1 MSSITDKKLIE
12 TRNGGLSERP
22 TVSVLGCERNGILH
36 ACLFAEA
43 GFKVICVDNDRAV
56 VDRVSKAK
64 VPFLKNEVESILRR
78 SLMDGRLK
86 VVSDLEN
93 VSAQSDNLIITTTA
107 TMDEKGKIDYSN
119 IERMLRRLGSNLHRN
134 ALIVMASVVGIGV
147 TESIVKEVL
156 ESVSGL
162 KVSADFYLAYSPV
175 PFPEEQTLNNL
186 TNCKRIVAASDKAG
200 LERASNVIGAITR
213 APLIKSLDIKAAEAA
228 VLFEVARRNV
238 NSALTSE
245 FAFFCEKAGIDY
257 LAVQNLMVTDI
268 GVLEQP
274 ALECGNEYEA
284 LQMLLE
290 EAENQNVKL
299 RVSAVALESSKET
312 LRHGVNMVREAL
324 KSCGKALRRAK
335 IALLGVSQT
344 PNMADTPKNSV
355 KTFVKMLESKGVR
368 PVLYDPYL
376 SRRTVTDLEQTA
388 FKKSLTEAVEGAD
401 CIVIF
406 TGHDQFKR
414 LNLRKLKLLAKVP
427 AAVVDFEGVLD
438 PAKVE
443 EEGFVYR
450 GLGRGVWK
458 K

>member
-1 MSSITDKKLIE
+1 MSSIADKKLIE
-12 TRNGGLSERP
+12 NIDEGLSEKP

-36 ACLFAEA
+36 ICLFAEA
-43 GFKVICVDNDRAV
+43 GFKVICADNDRAV
-56 VDRVSKAK
+56 ADRVSKAQ
-64 VPFLKNEVESILRR
+64 VPFLKNEVEPILRR
-78 SLMDGRLK
+78 SLIDGRLK

-93 VSAQSDNLIITTTA
+93 VSAQSDNIVVTTA
-107 TMDEKGKIDYSN
+107 ATMNEKGEIDYSN

-134 ALIVMASVVGIGV
+134 TLIVIASVVGVGI
-147 TESIVKEVL
+147 TESIIKDIL

-162 KVSADFYLAYSPV
+162 KVNADFYLAYSPV
-175 PFPEEQTLNNL
+175 PFPKEQTLNNL
-186 TNCKRIVAASDKAG
+186 LNCKRIVAASDKTG

-213 APLIKSLDIKAAEAA
+213 APLIKSLNIKAAEAA

-238 NSALTSE
+238 NSALTNE
-245 FAFFCEKAGIDY
+245 FALFCEKAGIDY
-257 LAVQNLMVTDI
+257 LAVQNLMVTNI
-268 GVLEQP
+268 GVSAQP
-274 ALECGNEYEA
+274 SLGCGNEHEA

-299 RVSAVALESSKET
+299 RVSAVALESSEET
-312 LRHGVNMVREAL
+312 LRHGVNLVREAL
-324 KSCGKALRRAK
+324 KSCGKAFRRAK

-344 PNMADTPKNSV
+344 PNRADTPKNSV

-368 PVLYDPYL
+368 PALYDPYL
-376 SRRTVTDLEQTA
+376 SRRTITDPEQTV

-406 TGHDQFKR
+406 AGHDQFKR
-414 LNLRKLKLLAKVP
+414 LNLRKLKLLTNVP

-438 PAKVE
+438 PTKVE

-450 GLGRGVWK
+450 GFGRGVWK

>member
-1 MSSITDKKLIE
+1 MSSIVDKELVGNKNE
-12 TRNGGLSERP
+12 GLGEKP
-22 TVSVLGCERNGILH
+22 TVSVVGCERNGILH

-43 GFKVICVDNDRAV
+43 GFRVICTDNDRAV

-64 VPFLKNEVESILRR
+64 VPFLKNEVEPILRR
-78 SLMDGRLK
+78 NLVNGRLK
-86 VVSDLEN
+86 VVSEVEN
-93 VSAQSDNLIITTTA
+93 ASTQSDIIIVTTTA
-107 TMDEKGKIDYSN
+107 TMNEKGKIDYSN
-119 IERMLRRLGSNLHRN
+119 MERMLRRLGANLHKN
-134 ALIVMASVVGIGV
+134 TLIIMASVVGIGV
-147 TESIVKEVL
+147 TENIIKEIL

-162 KVSADFYLAYSPV
+162 KVNADFYLAYSPA

-186 TNCKRIVAASDKAG
+186 LNCKRIVAALDKAG

-228 VLFEVARRNV
+228 VLFEAARRNV
-238 NSALTSE
+238 NSALTNE
-245 FAFFCEKAGIDY
+245 FAFFCEKTGIDY
-257 LAVQNLMVTDI
+257 LAVQNLMTTDI
-268 GVLEQP
+268 SEFAQP
-274 ALECGNEYEA
+274 TLECGNEHEI

-299 RVSAVALESSKET
+299 RVSAAAVEPNKET
-312 LRHGVNMVREAL
+312 LKHGVNLVREAL

-344 PNMADTPKNSV
+344 PNMADTPKNSM
-355 KTFVKMLESKGVR
+355 KTFVKMLENKGAR
-368 PVLYDPYL
+368 PTLYDPYL
-376 SRRTVTDLEQTA
+376 SRRAITDLEQTA
-388 FKKSLTEAVEGAD
+388 LKKSLTEAVEGAD

-414 LNLRKLKLLAKVP
+414 LSLRKLKLLAKAP
-427 AAVVDFEGVLD
+427 AAIVDFEGVLD
-438 PAKVE
+438 PKKVE

-450 GLGRGVWK
+450 GFGRGVWK